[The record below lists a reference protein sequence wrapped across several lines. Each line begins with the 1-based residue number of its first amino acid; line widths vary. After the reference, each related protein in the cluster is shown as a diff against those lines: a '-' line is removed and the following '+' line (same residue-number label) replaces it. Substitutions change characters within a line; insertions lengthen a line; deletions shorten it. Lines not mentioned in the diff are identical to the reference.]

1 MSLEGLCTC
10 KLLLSCQS
18 MYCTTSALNVCWSLV
33 LKNKT
38 SNSWIEFFLQAAAN
52 LSKFVLAKLPLS
64 SSSKKSCF
72 SGGRKSFLNWISSNS
87 WIEVFLQAAANL
99 SKFVLAKLPLSSS
112 LKKSCFSGGGKSFLP
127 ALVTPTLVVAHVKR
141 CYPCFRIKQRL
152 ISCQSA
158 CLLLFCF
165 LTFLHLLSCHSHS
178 KAPAILPFLFCS
190 SAKAQHLMLLQ
201 MVNLC
206 QI

>member
-38 SNSWIEFFLQAAAN
+38 SNSWIEF
-52 LSKFVLAKLPLS
+52 
-64 SSSKKSCF
+64 
-72 SGGRKSFLNWISSNS
+72 
-87 WIEVFLQAAANL
+87 FLQAAANL

-178 KAPAILPFLFCS
+178 KAPAILPFLFSS